1 MVNKQ
6 TQAFTKSLSKMDV
19 NMNNRVFQCRVCY
32 FFCHFAFCFQKT
44 INCSIILNMFNYFL
58 SFSRSFPKFG
68 RDGRKPN
75 VKSNL
80 RAGLANAGGGHKRF
94 PTANKPEK
102 TTGPVKFAAERMR
115 KKVVITERPPAINQ
129 LEDEDEDQ
137 TEDEDLF
144 AGPEVRPDGRMARV
158 KADILAE
165 NQKKPESAVAAS
177 VEPFI
182 EAFFASPSSPRPFVF
197 TGSPRP
203 ADQFGSSST
212 FQPFFLPTAKSGVSS
227 PPTNEE
233 SAGME
238 DDDDSKEM
246 LAKEEGK
253 ADLTDD
259 NTNSS
264 EDDDNEIDTVT
275 TERPQVQQ
283 QQQRQTVTA
292 TEETN
297 IPRPRNRFLSRPSP
311 ASTNT
316 ASLRPATSTVEA
328 IRAVDSSAEESSMA
342 EAKAAVEENK
352 NNAASEEVP
361 APTGGRSTGFRQRQL
376 VKPAGL
382 AVASKPVFSAKEE
395 EECSDPFSCLQAV
408 SSGEAPTGRRPRVKS
423 NITAKKRN
431 FWQKDAGAAS
441 AEAAGRKLRR
451 GRKQKI
457 PVVSEDEVDNDIS
470 DEPLVV
476 AAPVKKPDAGGAA
489 LLDELMAGK
498 KETEEDKT
506 VSTQQQ
512 FAPTLRSTAGA
523 GLQTSTAATTTSESF
538 KDLFEEEEEE
548 EDDLIVSSSTVSSVV
563 FKGSPTPSPFGFFSS
578 PQPDWDGPSKNSLGG
593 GGFAGSPR
601 PSFTNIGNHIDLGG
615 DKKPA
620 RILPLDQ
627 LFFVSSTQSNKIVIG
642 SEDVEDDV
650 EEDSKE
656 EEEESS
662 DDSEEEPMTT
672 TTTVPP
678 TSVPS
683 TTAAGEAAKRPS
695 PFPSFPIR
703 GKLLAGAGLPFPFRQ
718 SKFGKGPAVESDEKL
733 AAAEVTNGPTTTTT
747 ASTAASEQ
755 SSLATGTTARFSS
768 FNRGGRP
775 TNLSFLNRKPA
786 DFVATTVNNKP
797 VSAVQTTAAVAS
809 TTTEY
814 GSDEE
819 EDNSDQQIT
828 TTEESN
834 EEVAVTTATLFSTT
848 ATTSVQ
854 PAAPAARF
862 QVKPQLAGPSFPSGL
877 PNRSRNFQAA
887 RKEEATTTAATTVAS
902 VKTTTEA
909 PATTTMVKVLSV
921 ESILL
926 DDDSENELDSNDH
939 DDSDDDDND
948 DSSDD
953 NESSIEE
960 EEEEEKHMDES
971 QNFEKKL
978 TRKEPTTAVVVPSVK
993 KALGPPPN
1001 ANIRVEFKKAAAV
1014 TAAPSA
1020 ADTVEDGDAIKKF
1033 FVKPDGRKPRVK
1045 SNIR

>member
-1 MVNKQ
+1 
-6 TQAFTKSLSKMDV
+6 
-19 NMNNRVFQCRVCY
+19 
-32 FFCHFAFCFQKT
+32 
-44 INCSIILNMFNYFL
+44 
-58 SFSRSFPKFG
+58 
-68 RDGRKPN
+68 
-75 VKSNL
+75 
-80 RAGLANAGGGHKRF
+80 
-94 PTANKPEK
+94 
-102 TTGPVKFAAERMR
+102 MR
-115 KKVVITERPPAINQ
+115 KKVVITERPPVINQ
-129 LEDEDEDQ
+129 LEDEDQ

-165 NQKKPESAVAAS
+165 NQKKPETAVAAS
-177 VEPFI
+177 IEPFI

-233 SAGME
+233 NAGVE
-238 DDDDSKEM
+238 DVDDSKEM
-246 LAKEEGK
+246 VAKEEGK

-259 NTNSS
+259 NDNSS

-275 TERPQVQQ
+275 TERPQVPQ

-311 ASTNT
+311 AGTST

-328 IRAVDSSAEESSMA
+328 VRAVDSSAEESSMA

-352 NNAASEEVP
+352 NNAAPEEGP
-361 APTGGRSTGFRQRQL
+361 APTGGRATGFRQRQL
-376 VKPAGL
+376 VKPASL

-395 EECSDPFSCLQAV
+395 EECSDPFSCQQAA

-457 PVVSEDEVDNDIS
+457 PVVTEDEVDNDIS

-476 AAPVKKPDAGGAA
+476 AAPAKKLDAGGAA

-506 VSTQQQ
+506 VHSVSSQQQQ
-512 FAPTLRSTAGA
+512 FAPTLRPTAGA
-523 GLQTSTAATTTSESF
+523 GQQTSTAATTTSESF

-642 SEDVEDDV
+642 SEDGEDDE

-662 DDSEEEPMTT
+662 DETEEELVTT
-672 TTTVPP
+672 TTSVPS

-718 SKFGKGPAVESDEKL
+718 SKFGKGPAVELEEKVS
-733 AAAEVTNGPTTTTT
+733 AEVTTGPTTTI
-747 ASTAASEQ
+747 AFTAASEQ

-786 DFVATTVNNKP
+786 DFVATTVSNKP

-809 TTTEY
+809 TTTEH

-862 QVKPQLAGPSFPSGL
+862 QVKPQLAGPNFPSGL

-887 RKEEATTTAATTVAS
+887 RKEEATTAAVTTATVTTVAP

-909 PATTTMVKVLSV
+909 PATTTMLKVLSV
-921 ESILL
+921 ESILM

-939 DDSDDDDND
+939 DDTDESDDDDND
-948 DSSDD
+948 DD
-953 NESSIEE
+953 NESSKEE
-960 EEEEEKHMDES
+960 EEEEEDKHMDES

-1020 ADTVEDGDAIKKF
+1020 VDTVEDGEAIKKF

>member
-1 MVNKQ
+1 
-6 TQAFTKSLSKMDV
+6 
-19 NMNNRVFQCRVCY
+19 
-32 FFCHFAFCFQKT
+32 
-44 INCSIILNMFNYFL
+44 
-58 SFSRSFPKFG
+58 
-68 RDGRKPN
+68 

-115 KKVVITERPPAINQ
+115 KKVVITERPPVINQ
-129 LEDEDEDQ
+129 LEDENEDQ

-212 FQPFFLPTAKSGVSS
+212 FQPFFLPTAKTIVSS
-227 PPTNEE
+227 PANEDN
-233 SAGME
+233 AGTE

-246 LAKEEGK
+246 VAKEKGK

-259 NTNSS
+259 NDNSR
-264 EDDDNEIDTVT
+264 EDDENEIDTVT
-275 TERPQVQQ
+275 TERPQAQQ

-311 ASTNT
+311 IGTNT

-328 IRAVDSSAEESSMA
+328 VRAVDSSAEESSMA
-342 EAKAAVEENK
+342 EAKAAVDENK
-352 NNAASEEVP
+352 NNAASEEGST
-361 APTGGRSTGFRQRQL
+361 PTGGRSTGFRQRQL
-376 VKPAGL
+376 VKPASL
-382 AVASKPVFSAKEE
+382 TVASKPVFSAKEE
-395 EECSDPFSCLQAV
+395 EECSDPFSCQQAAG
-408 SSGEAPTGRRPRVKS
+408 SGEAPTGRRPRVKS

-457 PVVSEDEVDNDIS
+457 PVVSDDEVDNDIS

-476 AAPVKKPDAGGAA
+476 AAPAKKLDAGGAA

-498 KETEEDKT
+498 KETEEDKNVHS

-512 FAPTLRSTAGA
+512 FAPTLRPTAGA
-523 GLQTSTAATTTSESF
+523 GQQTSTAATTTSESF

-563 FKGSPTPSPFGFFSS
+563 FRGSPTPSPFGFFSS

-601 PSFTNIGNHIDLGG
+601 PSFTNIGNHIDLGV

-642 SEDVEDDV
+642 SEDGEED

-662 DDSEEEPMTT
+662 DDTEEEPMTT
-672 TTTVPP
+672 TPTVPT
-678 TSVPS
+678 TSIPS
-683 TTAAGEAAKRPS
+683 TTEAAKRPS
-695 PFPSFPIR
+695 TFPSFPIR
-703 GKLLAGAGLPFPFRQ
+703 GKLLGGAGLPFPFRQ
-718 SKFGKGPAVESDEKL
+718 SKFGKGPAVESEEKL
-733 AAAEVTNGPTTTTT
+733 AAEVTSSPTTTTT

-786 DFVATTVNNKP
+786 DFVSTTVNNKL

-819 EDNSDQQIT
+819 EDSSDQELA
-828 TTEESN
+828 TEASN
-834 EEVAVTTATLFSTT
+834 EDAAVTTATLFSTTT

-862 QVKPQLAGPSFPSGL
+862 QIKPQLAGPSFPSGL

-887 RKEEATTTAATTVAS
+887 RKEEATTAAVTTATATTVAP

-921 ESILL
+921 ESILM

-948 DSSDD
+948 DD

-960 EEEEEKHMDES
+960 EEEDKHMDES

-1001 ANIRVEFKKAAAV
+1001 ANIRVEFKKATAV

-1020 ADTVEDGDAIKKF
+1020 VDTVEDGEAIKKF